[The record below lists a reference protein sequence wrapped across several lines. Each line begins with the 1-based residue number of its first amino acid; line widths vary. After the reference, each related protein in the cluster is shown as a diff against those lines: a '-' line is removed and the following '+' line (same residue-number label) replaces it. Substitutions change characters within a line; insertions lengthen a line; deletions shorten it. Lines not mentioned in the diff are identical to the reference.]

1 MEPAGRRG
9 GTPHPDRV
17 RRCVSRDTRLNAIEH
32 IGLTLVAIEHTIGFV
47 VAWSIVLI
55 AVAVAIKNN
64 LK

>member
-1 MEPAGRRG
+1 
-9 GTPHPDRV
+9 
-17 RRCVSRDTRLNAIEH
+17 LNAIEH